1 MTSSYPLT
9 EVRPQGIQHILT
21 LAGATSFGLGLFV
34 FTGSFLVAVPVA
46 LGAFYQLW
54 KTTPTMREPEYCN
67 ALGEVWTYRLSP
79 EHPSVD
85 ESYDEWCQKYG
96 VEVINGIIEPM
107 IGNCTYANFA
117 NNPDKYAYPG
127 LQGVLVYD
135 CEEPG
140 VPPLVPHHYVE
151 FRLQQREEAIA
162 RSRQFVAPLATTR
175 HQEPV
180 NPTPIH
186 QPPILVAAAEVVEPE
201 QPSKVLDT
209 SETVSEVP
217 TPSGEAPKFVI
228 PGDEPKESVFDFLVG
243 LTQAPLQPVI
253 LVGQQGS
260 GKGTAATLAL
270 NLGKR
275 KNGLRFWVFN
285 PKAALQEAGYWDE
298 ADHVFLKNVLDLED
312 NSIFHCLMEV
322 LNQFA
327 KEGDRRNQIPG
338 AHPPMVLLIE
348 EINAT
353 VARFNP
359 KQKEEFKGRI
369 STLAST
375 LRAVNMA
382 VWLSGQSINLDQL
395 GLSSKTDRAMFE
407 ILAAVGEKRTAIQ
420 PALDLLGIKFD
431 PTTLKGRDRYWIT
444 SSGVFLAPPPFPVRQ
459 YTAWSEVANLVD
471 MRRKETREQ
480 PPEALSLDQWQQAQH
495 PQADP
500 DEELW
505 ADYQEWHANGGSD
518 RQWKLTRLGGEG
530 GDKHRKLELLKAR
543 FGGTSESVSEVVAA

>member
-1 MTSSYPLT
+1 MSYRID
-9 EVRPQGIQHILT
+9 EYKPQGFNHVAT
-21 LAGATSFGLGLFV
+21 MAGAATFGMVLYAM
-34 FTGSFLVAVPVA
+34 TGTAIVAAPIA
-46 LGAFYQLW
+46 LGALIQLFRTADRVKDPQW
-54 KTTPTMREPEYCN
+54 CKARDEMWSYELIPGDPEFPSLREAYP
-67 ALGEVWTYRLSP
+67 
-79 EHPSVD
+79 
-85 ESYDEWCQKYG
+85 EWCEKYG
-96 VEVINGIIEPM
+96 VEVVNAIIQPM
-107 IGNCTYANFA
+107 VGNCFYADFA
-117 NNPDKYAYPG
+117 DNPKYAYPG
-127 LQGVLVYD
+127 MRNVLVYD
-135 CEEPG
+135 HDEDDL
-140 VPPLVPHHYVE
+140 PPLTPSHYVQVM
-151 FRLQQREEAIA
+151 LQRREEAIA
-162 RSRQFVAPLATTR
+162 RSRQFVAPLTTTR
-175 HQEPV
+175 HQEPP

-186 QPPILVAAAEVVEPE
+186 QQPILVAAEVVEPE

-217 TPSGEAPKFVI
+217 APSGEAPKFVI

-243 LTQAPLQPVI
+243 LTRAPLQPVI

-285 PKAALQEAGYWDE
+285 SKAALQEAGYWDE

-338 AHPPMVLLIE
+338 THPPMVLLIE

-480 PPEALSLDQWQQAQH
+480 PPEALSLDQWQQAQQ

-500 DEELW
+500 DEALW

-530 GDKHRKLELLKAR
+530 GDKHRKLELLKAK
-543 FGGTSESVSEVVAA
+543 FGETSETVSEPVAVA